1 MVLESKAAPWYKK
14 AVVAL
19 ARKIL
24 VIIYTMLKNNTDYD
38 ERIFDEVRK
47 KQEIIRVKRIINEAR
62 KLGLE
67 VTVSQI

>member
-1 MVLESKAAPWYKK
+1 QRRGTKK

-67 VTVSQI
+67 VTLPQT

>member
-1 MVLESKAAPWYKK
+1 
-14 AVVAL
+14 
-19 ARKIL
+19 L

-67 VTVSQI
+67 VTVPQT